1 MYGNRITTDRFSRSD
16 SNICFVRVNF
26 RLIVDCTIPT
36 GKPLSTNNLCKV
48 ASSPSILFA
57 EQMLIAR
64 CTSVA
69 INLIFIEFGQNESH
83 FIDSPVN
90 EGLRYTSVD
99 IISSFLL
106 TRTSRK
112 LSLFSHSFSLVNFNA
127 SCTVFNFCSKVSQS
141 ASLLKTANHVPAVEQ
156 RHAAYLHDLCLMVP

>member
-1 MYGNRITTDRFSRSD
+1 MYGNLITTNRFYGSD
-16 SNICFVRVNF
+16 SNICCVRCNF
-26 RLIVDCTIPT
+26 CLIVDCTIPT
-36 GKPLSTNNLCKV
+36 GKPLSTNNLCNV

-57 EQMLIAR
+57 KQMLIAR

-106 TRTSRK
+106 TKTSRN
-112 LSLFSHSFSLVNFNA
+112 LSLFSHS
-127 SCTVFNFCSKVSQS
+127 
-141 ASLLKTANHVPAVEQ
+141 LLFAGK
-156 RHAAYLHDLCLMVP
+156 L